1 MARGLVFAVKN
12 VSGIVGSV
20 KYSKCT
26 WSKSVLPPPA
36 TFELVL
42 ILPPNPNPK
51 PPFCC
56 ETEITSP
63 GAMFIASILVINS
76 TRRRKKRDDAM

>member
-12 VSGIVGSV
+12 VLGMVGSV

-26 WSKSVLPPPA
+26 WSNSVLPPPA
-36 TFELVL
+36 TFESVL